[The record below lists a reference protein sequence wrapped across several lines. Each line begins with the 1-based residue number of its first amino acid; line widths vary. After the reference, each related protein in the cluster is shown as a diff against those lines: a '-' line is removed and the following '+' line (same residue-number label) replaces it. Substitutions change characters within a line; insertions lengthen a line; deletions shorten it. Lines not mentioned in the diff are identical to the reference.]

1 MTPAPKLVECSTV
14 DDLTNIVFKEIYNP
28 LSSNGHLS
36 QQQQVRLH
44 GWKLAAEVYLRLA
57 LPWIGV
63 PCENYHKTGRYY
75 FAASERKA
83 VRDELKYLSRQVA
96 KKSITSPEQ
105 LVSSSRHVLARQRGL
120 LTSSPLA
127 PDSLCSELPVTIVV
141 NPSCLYSPTVSFS
154 CVHLISVRCIEM
166 LYSASTRDQAKIE
179 LLILKHCLIW
189 VRSIRR
195 THDTQDCARRWE
207 VNSPGSE
214 FERLEQAVLKTWVEI
229 GPTAQLDLCHE
240 LQTLRQI
247 FPEGL
252 SSRNGQDE
260 LRREKLKRIL
270 EDNEAFYEL
279 VQILFLLNRE

>member
-105 LVSSSRHVLARQRGL
+105 LVSSSRYVSRSVTGIIDIFPPRARQPLFGAARDDRGQPIMSVQPYSIVL
-120 LTSSPLA
+120 VRSPHFSPLHRDVILSF
-127 PDSLCSELPVTIVV
+127 DS
-141 NPSCLYSPTVSFS
+141 
-154 CVHLISVRCIEM
+154 
-166 LYSASTRDQAKIE
+166 
-179 LLILKHCLIW
+179 
-189 VRSIRR
+189 
-195 THDTQDCARRWE
+195 
-207 VNSPGSE
+207 GS
-214 FERLEQAVLKTWVEI
+214 
-229 GPTAQLDLCHE
+229 
-240 LQTLRQI
+240 
-247 FPEGL
+247 
-252 SSRNGQDE
+252 GQDRAPHPQA
-260 LRREKLKRIL
+260 LP
-270 EDNEAFYEL
+270 YMGS
-279 VQILFLLNRE
+279 